1 MPVKYSILSSHAD
14 ASPKAGNK
22 TSNYPNVKPVKS
34 SKKVKSKTYEDE
46 MSGRRYDWTGKG
58 AHDSASVPER
68 KSFENGKKSLNK
80 STKKKG
86 MY

>member
-14 ASPKAGNK
+14 ASPKAGTK
-22 TSNYPNVKPVKS
+22 TSKYPNVKPVKS
-34 SKKVKSKTYEDE
+34 SKKIKSKTYEDE

-58 AHDSASVPER
+58 AHDSASIPER
-68 KSFENGKKSLNK
+68 KRFEKKK
-80 STKKKG
+80 PSTKKKG